1 MVNKQKQFLEEA
13 HEIISDLIELRIRE
27 LLEAAIDY
35 DFMIDYDEM
44 LAKLAQ
50 LDYALH
56 DNFNAYN
63 PALPNE
69 NSLDIAC
76 NTAETKI
83 KAEIAGSQM
92 MHKNPQNTI
101 FSTHIL

>member
-35 DFMIDYDEM
+35 DLMIDYDEM
-44 LAKLAQ
+44 LANLSY
-50 LDYALH
+50 LDFVLH
-56 DNFNAYN
+56 DNFNTYDRV
-63 PALPNE
+63 LPNE
-69 NSLDIAC
+69 NSLDTAC
-76 NTAETKI
+76 HTAETKI

-92 MHKNPQNTI
+92 MYKNPQNTI